1 MNSWKVGRGMP
12 VNSWKV
18 GRIVMSCHSILHA
31 LLTTLATTLATG
43 AMVTFST

>member
-18 GRIVMSCHSILHA
+18 GRIVMSILHA